1 MNTLAIIWKAVTG
14 FINPF
19 GDGIAANITDYALGK
34 LNAALIGL
42 SAGKKAKIQAALNL
56 ATRVLALLKA
66 VAWLIPT
73 KWQKAFDS
81 TIAAVGM
88 VTITLDD
95 LNVTAQELADC
106 RQGFANAL
114 LYWRSGDDETCVE

>member
-19 GDGIAANITDYALGK
+19 GDGIAATVTDYALGK

-42 SAGKKAKIQAALNL
+42 GAGKKAKIQAALNL
-56 ATRVLALLKA
+56 ASRVLALLNA
-66 VAWLIPT
+66 IAWLVPT
-73 KWQKAFDS
+73 KWQHAYS
-81 TIAAVGM
+81 ATITAVTM

-95 LNVTAQELADC
+95 FNVTAQELADC
-106 RQGFANAL
+106 RQSFANAL